1 MARTAGTARASGLR
15 AHATGRTAR
24 GTGIVSASAL
34 VLLLAVGWL
43 AVAAILWRLVADLE
57 GTERALASQGRV
69 GPAGSAY
76 GR

>member
-1 MARTAGTARASGLR
+1 
-15 AHATGRTAR
+15 
-24 GTGIVSASAL
+24 VSASAL

-57 GTERALASQGRV
+57 GTEHVLASQGRAR
-69 GPAGSAY
+69 PAGGAH